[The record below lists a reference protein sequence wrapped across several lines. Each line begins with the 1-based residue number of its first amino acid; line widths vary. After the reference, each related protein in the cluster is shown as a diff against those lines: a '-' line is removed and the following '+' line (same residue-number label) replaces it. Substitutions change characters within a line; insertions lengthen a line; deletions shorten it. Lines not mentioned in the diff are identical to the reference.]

1 MVHPRARGSINPLLV
16 IIGLDTRR
24 AAAESE
30 PVRRVPESPPRLRLR
45 ERCSGWVEG
54 VSRTA
59 TALRFFTAAM
69 GLAVVERILRI
80 AIVVAFWPA
89 IAIFAPIDPE
99 RATGSGSGPAGLVA
113 AGGAL
118 AVFLFIDAILVVIG
132 LRNLRAGRSELGPEH
147 SMRITQSQT
156 TMIVYVVVAFL
167 GNIGVAA
174 TPGTFLPWLGYTFS
188 INPARYAAF
197 TFVNVVL
204 AVLAGLAVFWIVEGL
219 LDRPTRAW
227 AIRALALGVGRA
239 IGSGEG
245 NLSPSHLERRIPT
258 PVPTPR
264 PRHRLLHERRWCGVQ
279 TFTTW
284 GPVRRGWIPCDEPT

>member
-1 MVHPRARGSINPLLV
+1 
-16 IIGLDTRR
+16 
-24 AAAESE
+24 
-30 PVRRVPESPPRLRLR
+30 
-45 ERCSGWVEG
+45 VEG

-99 RATGSGSGPAGLVA
+99 RATGSGAGPAGLVA

-174 TPGTFLPWLGYTFS
+174 TSGTFLPWLGYTFS

-227 AIRALALGVGRA
+227 AIRALALGVGSA
-239 IGSGEG
+239 VAVLVIGFTFLALTPLPSQPTEIPFAFAMAEITGDVLGGASIVLWLMVYRRTLDRIRRGELVVIPPG
-245 NLSPSHLERRIPT
+245 AAYSNARSYTPPT
-258 PVPTPR
+258 PPTP
-264 PRHRLLHERRWCGVQ
+264 P
-279 TFTTW
+279 
-284 GPVRRGWIPCDEPT
+284 

>member
-156 TMIVYVVVAFL
+156 TMIVYVV
-167 GNIGVAA
+167 I
-174 TPGTFLPWLGYTFS
+174 
-188 INPARYAAF
+188 

-227 AIRALALGVGRA
+227 AIRALALGVGSA
-239 IGSGEG
+239 VAVLVIGFTFLALTPLPSQPTEIPFAFAMAEITGDVLGGASIVLWLMVYRRTLDRIRRGELVVIPPG
-245 NLSPSHLERRIPT
+245 AAYSNARSYTPPTQPT
-258 PVPTPR
+258 PP
-264 PRHRLLHERRWCGVQ
+264 
-279 TFTTW
+279 
-284 GPVRRGWIPCDEPT
+284 